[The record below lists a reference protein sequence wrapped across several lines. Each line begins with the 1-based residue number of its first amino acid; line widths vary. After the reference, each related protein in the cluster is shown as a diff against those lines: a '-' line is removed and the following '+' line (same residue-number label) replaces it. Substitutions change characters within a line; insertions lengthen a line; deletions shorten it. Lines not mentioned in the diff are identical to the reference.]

1 MSKDEYTLEKTM
13 LFDQIAQVALQFET
27 AKNPSHVKRRLES
40 MLVEWVD
47 SMLARGMT
55 SDRPLI
61 GGITGTGHIAS
72 MDDLIESSEEWLGE
86 RQDDVFNE
94 LKKNLAQRVA
104 VNAEGY
110 KGDYSAQM
118 TRLLEEND
126 RLIRQCKGL
135 GISLVDRSI
144 KFEADIREAI
154 SLKSQLEAVEHPL
167 APYADLDLKTSTL
180 YVPQKHLK
188 EALALLKEEKFV
200 VKEISACE
208 LAIPGLKNAD
218 DLEQSIAVKADLDVR
233 MKGDNSGPSI

>member
-1 MSKDEYTLEKTM
+1 M
-13 LFDQIAQVALQFET
+13 LFDQIAQVALQYES
-27 AKNPSHVKRRLES
+27 AENPSHVKRRINS

-55 SDRPLI
+55 SDRPLF
-61 GGITGTGHIAS
+61 GGITGTGNIAS
-72 MDDLIESSEEWLGE
+72 MDDLIESSEEWLDE
-86 RQDDVFNE
+86 RQDIVFNQV
-94 LKKNLAQRVA
+94 KKNLTQRVA
-104 VNAEGY
+104 VNDEGTFN
-110 KGDYSAQM
+110 GDYAAQM
-118 TRLLEEND
+118 TRLLAEHD
-126 RLIRQCKGL
+126 GLIRQCQGL
-135 GISLVDRSI
+135 NISLVDRCI

-154 SLKSQLEAVEHPL
+154 SLKSRLDAVEHPL

-188 EALALLKEEKFV
+188 EALALLQEENFV

-218 DLEQSIAVKADLDVR
+218 DLGHRIALKASLDVR